1 MRQVGATPKRM
12 APRSSRPFRRGAVAA
27 ARPIAASKCTICG
40 DVHACRRTARR
51 AGRRTPQAGRAQQ
64 CTARRS
70 GSKRD
75 RLASLRCPCAACGGA
90 GGRLQ
95 YPFAPARSAT
105 AARRVTWRR
114 EGPFISEMQN
124 WLRSDTLAP
133 TAAPAAAGRG
143 TSRASNR
150 EGRMGRIAAVY
161 APAAAAL
168 LAAVAARRAE
178 AFSTQVRFSVCR
190 SCSPSPP
197 CTRVPVP
204 REHGRERAGG
214 LAHGRGL
221 WLWLAWR
228 LLRFVLSAKIT
239 PVPHCH
245 MAVGHRKLSTKSCS
259 SMEETP
265 LRNQRDE
272 PTPHCS
278 AGRVHKTAVPCW
290 SVAVENF
297 EFSRGLTTRC
307 G

>member
-1 MRQVGATPKRM
+1 MHCLQERQ
-12 APRSSRPFRRGAVAA
+12 
-27 ARPIAASKCTICG
+27 
-40 DVHACRRTARR
+40 
-51 AGRRTPQAGRAQQ
+51 Q
-64 CTARRS
+64 
-70 GSKRD
+70 RD

-114 EGPFISEMQN
+114 EGPFISEMHRGQN

-133 TAAPAAAGRG
+133 TAAPAAAARG

-168 LAAVAARRAE
+168 LAAVGGRRAE

-239 PVPHCH
+239 PVPHRHRH

-259 SMEETP
+259 
-265 LRNQRDE
+265 
-272 PTPHCS
+272 
-278 AGRVHKTAVPCW
+278 
-290 SVAVENF
+290 
-297 EFSRGLTTRC
+297 
-307 G
+307 